1 MFKVK
6 VNQDIIEYCK
16 NQVDKYNFGKRSSA
30 NGNKEQQLTGII
42 GQSVVMNLF
51 GLGNVNGEDGFDD
64 GVDIL
69 YNNKKI
75 DVKTMGRKSDVK
87 QNYTNNFLK
96 LQDHYSTEIYI
107 FCSYHKTKEELT
119 ICGWIDNTD
128 FINRRRYYPK
138 GTERKRFDGTTFETF
153 ADLYEIDNKDL
164 NQVNNIDEL
173 KQQLKSKTMITY
185 EKISDVHYKAYKHEL
200 FLNSIE
206 IHSDKYVIVNR
217 YSRLD
222 VPKHLKDYLPYLIL
236 DTYKQDLK
244 TYNLRE
250 YSSSQ
255 PEGTLSI
262 KKMLNKLKNEVQK
275 L

>member
-6 VNQDIIEYCK
+6 VNQDIIQYCK
-16 NQVDKYNFGKRSSA
+16 NQIDKYNFGKRSFA

-51 GLGNVNGEDGFDD
+51 GLGYVNGEDGFDD

-119 ICGWIDNTD
+119 ICGWIDKTD
-128 FINRRRYYPK
+128 FINKRRYYPK

-217 YSRLD
+217 YSSLD

-250 YSSSQ
+250 YSDSQ

>member
-6 VNQDIIEYCK
+6 VNQNIIEYCK
-16 NQVDKYNFGKRSSA
+16 DQVDKYNFGKRSSA

-75 DVKTMGRKSDVK
+75 DVKTMGRQTDVK

-119 ICGWIDNTD
+119 ICGWIDKTD
-128 FINRRRYYPK
+128 FINKRRYYPK

-173 KQQLKSKTMITY
+173 KQQLKTKTMITY

-250 YSSSQ
+250 YSDSQ
-255 PEGTLSI
+255 PEGSLSI
-262 KKMLNKLKNEVQK
+262 KKMFNKLKNEVQK

>member
-119 ICGWIDNTD
+119 ICGWIDKTD

>member
-75 DVKTMGRKSDVK
+75 DVKTMGRQTDVK

-119 ICGWIDNTD
+119 ICGWIDKTD
-128 FINRRRYYPK
+128 FINKRRYYPK

-173 KQQLKSKTMITY
+173 KQQLKTKTMITY

-250 YSSSQ
+250 YSDSQ
-255 PEGTLSI
+255 PEGSLSI
-262 KKMLNKLKNEVQK
+262 KKMFNKLKNEVQK

>member
-42 GQSVVMNLF
+42 GQSIVMNLF
-51 GLGNVNGEDGFDD
+51 GLGYVNGEDGFDD

-119 ICGWIDNTD
+119 ICGWIDKTD
-128 FINRRRYYPK
+128 FINKRRYYPK

-250 YSSSQ
+250 YSDSQ

>member
-119 ICGWIDNTD
+119 ICGWIEKQD
-128 FINRRRYYPK
+128 FINKRRYYPK

-173 KQQLKSKTMITY
+173 KQQLKTKTMITY

>member
-119 ICGWIDNTD
+119 ICGWINKTD
-128 FINRRRYYPK
+128 FINKRRYYPK

-173 KQQLKSKTMITY
+173 KQQLKSKTMITF

-250 YSSSQ
+250 YSNSQ

>member
-6 VNQDIIEYCK
+6 VNQDIIQYCK

-119 ICGWIDNTD
+119 ICGWIDKTD
-128 FINRRRYYPK
+128 FINKRRYYSK

-250 YSSSQ
+250 YSDSQ

-262 KKMLNKLKNEVQK
+262 KKMFNKLKNEVQK

>member
-119 ICGWIDNTD
+119 ICGWIDKTD
-128 FINRRRYYPK
+128 FINKRRYYPK

-250 YSSSQ
+250 YSDSQ

>member
-6 VNQDIIEYCK
+6 VNQDIIQYCK

-107 FCSYHKTKEELT
+107 FCSYHKIKEELT
-119 ICGWIDNTD
+119 ICGWIEKQD
-128 FINRRRYYPK
+128 FINKRRYYPK

-173 KQQLKSKTMITY
+173 KQQLKTKTMITY